1 MLIFILS
8 LYKLMQPEA
17 KNITLY
23 KQLVEGCLLNKR
35 QAQYQL
41 YELMSAKMF
50 AVCMR
55 YCSNKEY
62 AQDILQEGFVKVFTN
77 LDKFRWDGSFEGWVR
92 RIFVNTAIEHFR
104 KETKLFPVT
113 DNETALMYYP
123 VIDDLNHQL
132 ELEDLLSLVQKLST
146 GYRTIFN
153 LYVIEGYSH
162 KEIAEMLKI
171 SEGTSKSQL
180 ARARYLLQKNISE
193 ANRIKLPHVAS
204 SGK

>member
-1 MLIFILS
+1 MLTFILS
-8 LYKLMQPEA
+8 RYQHMQPEA

-153 LYVIEGYSH
+153 MYVIEGYSH

-180 ARARYLLQKNISE
+180 ARARYLLQKNIQE
-193 ANRIKLPHVAS
+193 AHRIKLPHVAN

>member
-1 MLIFILS
+1 
-8 LYKLMQPEA
+8 MQPEA

-35 QAQYQL
+35 QSQYQL

-62 AQDILQEGFVKVFTN
+62 AQDILQEGFVKVFKN

-113 DNETALMYYP
+113 DNESALLLYP
-123 VIDDLNHQL
+123 INDDSHHQL
-132 ELEDLLSLVQKLST
+132 ELEDLMSLIQNLSV
-146 GYRTIFN
+146 GYRTVFN
-153 LYVIEGYSH
+153 LYVVEGYSH
-162 KEIAEMLKI
+162 KEIGEMLKI

-180 ARARYLLQKNISE
+180 SRARYLLQKNIQE
-193 ANRIKLPHVAS
+193 ANRIKQPHVAI

>member
-1 MLIFILS
+1 
-8 LYKLMQPEA
+8 MQPEA

-153 LYVIEGYSH
+153 MYVIEGYSH

-180 ARARYLLQKNISE
+180 ARARYLLQKNIQE
-193 ANRIKLPHVAS
+193 AHRIKLPHVAN

>member
-1 MLIFILS
+1 
-8 LYKLMQPEA
+8 MQPEA

-23 KQLVEGCLLNKR
+23 KELVEGCLLNKR

-55 YCSNKEY
+55 YCSNREY

-104 KETKLFPVT
+104 KETKLFPVS
-113 DNETALMYYP
+113 DNETALMLHP
-123 VIDDLNHQL
+123 VIDDLNNQL
-132 ELEDLLSLVQKLST
+132 ELEDLMALVQKLST
-146 GYRTIFN
+146 GYRTVFN

-162 KEIAEMLKI
+162 KEVAEMLGI

-180 ARARYLLQKNISE
+180 ARARYILQKNIQN
-193 ANRIKLPHVAS
+193 AHRIKLPHVAN

>member
-1 MLIFILS
+1 
-8 LYKLMQPEA
+8 MQPEA